1 MALNICKRSATAAV
15 ERGFLRGS
23 LTRAEAHAPTRERK
37 KKNTTLVFV
46 FLSREKKKGKKKKET
61 DFIYFSADFDT
72 NRRRNGI

>member
-1 MALNICKRSATAAV
+1 MALNICKRNATAAV

-23 LTRAEAHAPTRERK
+23 LTRAVAHAPNKREK
-37 KKNTTLVFV
+37 EEEEEYNPCVCISK
-46 FLSREKKKGKKKKET
+46 SREKRKKKET

>member
-46 FLSREKKKGKKKKET
+46 FLSREKKKGKKKET